1 MIGIFDSGIGGL
13 TVVKEVL
20 RQLPDYQIVYF
31 GDTARTPYGSK
42 SPETVTKYALQDAQF
57 LIDQGAQIIIVAC
70 HTASAVA
77 AEELKKHLAVPIFEV
92 VSPAIRKA
100 LAVTRKKRLG
110 IIGTSATIASG
121 IYQRRLKEADRELEL
136 ITQACPLFVPL
147 VEERWVK
154 KPETKMIARRYLY
167 PLKLKQI
174 DTLVLACTH
183 YPLMREIIQQ
193 KIGQRVKLVDPA
205 AEVVQEVGQ
214 YLKQHPE
221 LEQKLTRGQEHKFYV
236 SDITDKTRQSAK
248 DWLERP
254 VRLEKHLLE

>member
-13 TVVKEVL
+13 TVVKEVF

-42 SPETVTKYALQDAQF
+42 SEETITKYALQDAQF
-57 LIDQGAQIIIVAC
+57 LIEQGAKIIIVAC

-77 AEELKKHLAVPIFEV
+77 AETLKKHFRVPVFEV
-92 VSPAIRKA
+92 VTPAINKA

-110 IIGTSATIASG
+110 IIGTTATIASG
-121 IYQRRLKEADRELEL
+121 IYQQRLKATNRDIVI

-147 VEERWVK
+147 VEERWTK
-154 KPETKMIARRYLY
+154 KPETKMIAKRYLY
-167 PLKLKQI
+167 SMTLKQI

-183 YPLMREIIQQ
+183 YPLMRDVIQQ
-193 KIGQRVKLVDPA
+193 KIGRRVKLVDPA
-205 AEVVQEVGQ
+205 AEVVAEV
-214 YLKQHPE
+214 KRF
-221 LEQKLTRGQEHKFYV
+221 LEAQPDIEKTLTRGEAHKFFV